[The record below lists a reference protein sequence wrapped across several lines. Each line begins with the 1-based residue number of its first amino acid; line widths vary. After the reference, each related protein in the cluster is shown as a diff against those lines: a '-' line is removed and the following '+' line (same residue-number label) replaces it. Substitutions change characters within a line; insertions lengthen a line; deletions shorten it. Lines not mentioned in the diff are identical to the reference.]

1 MNTKSF
7 LIILLAAGL
16 AFAQVEKEEI
26 VETAPAE
33 STAQSSGEKYSD
45 ERNVAPKTITKATDK
60 LPWPAADKLP
70 LPKLSSLWY
79 DYKARHALQD
89 KNPEMAMEYELK
101 ILENEPNSVQTH
113 SNLGIVFDYLQK
125 KDESG
130 QSFDNSLELLERYK
144 DQLYPSDVFQIYYN
158 LGLRFQNA
166 KETEKALQYYQKA
179 LEINPA
185 SMETKHNIE
194 LLIQQQ
200 QSGGGGGQGENQ
212 NKDKQGK
219 PDQDPKEGDDK
230 DKKDKDQTQDR
241 QQTSKYKPRPYQGDK
256 LSEADVKKIL
266 GELSQ
271 QDKKIRANYNKKDR
285 KEDKNAKDW

>member
-1 MNTKSF
+1 MSTKSF
-7 LIILLAAGL
+7 LMIIVLATSF
-16 AFAQVEKEEI
+16 AFAFAEEKNIQE
-26 VETAPAE
+26 VPA
-33 STAQSSGEKYSD
+33 KNYSD
-45 ERNVAPKTITKATDK
+45 ERNVAKPVGEAETQATSEKQLQKPVAKATDK
-60 LPWPAADKLP
+60 LPWPN
-70 LPKLSSLWY
+70 LSSLWY
-79 DYKARHALQD
+79 DYKARNALQD
-89 KNPEMAMEYELK
+89 KNPELAMEYELK

-144 DQLYPSDVFQIYYN
+144 DQLYPADVFQIYYN

-166 KETEKALQYYQKA
+166 KNTEKALEFYQKA

-200 QSGGGGGQGENQ
+200 QGGGGGEGKDKNQDGQGNQ
-212 NKDKQGK
+212 N
-219 PDQDPKEGDDK
+219 QDPKEGDDK
-230 DKKDKDQTQDR
+230 DKKDKDQNQDR